1 MAAPPR
7 RGSTPNLSN
16 GTNAPRYTVRVSF
29 AQVHEDK
36 LVDLLN
42 SNDDD
47 KHDKKNTT
55 SFPFDRPVRNA
66 QQNQHGIKE
75 VSVRNT
81 GDILRFLSFFFFTLF
96 IVI

>member
-16 GTNAPRYTVRVSF
+16 GTNAPRYTVRISF
-29 AQVHEDK
+29 AQVYEDK

-42 SNDDD
+42 TNNDDKRD
-47 KHDKKNTT
+47 KRNTT

-75 VSVRNT
+75 DVVRNT
-81 GDILRFLSFFFFTLF
+81 GDILRFFINFHCHFT
-96 IVI
+96 